1 MTITRPRT
9 SARSRR
15 SVASTAQETP
25 MTDHFREDH
34 ALTPAIRVTAVSDIS
49 TKGTTMHLLHEDL
62 ARAQIRERVE
72 STRDARRAAQLVRAR
87 RLSRKAQKVAMQAR
101 LVRARFV

>member
-62 ARAQIRERVE
+62 AD
-72 STRDARRAAQLVRAR
+72 T
-87 RLSRKAQKVAMQAR
+87 
-101 LVRARFV
+101 

>member
-1 MTITRPRT
+1 
-9 SARSRR
+9 
-15 SVASTAQETP
+15 

-49 TKGTTMHLLHEDL
+49 TKGTMMHLLHEDL